1 MASYDVASN
10 SWRLTDVACHV
21 IDPKF
26 EPSFLELNGI
36 L

>member
-10 SWRLTDVACHV
+10 ICQPVARACHV
-21 IDPKF
+21 IDTHF
-26 EPSFLELNGI
+26 EPSFLELNVI